1 MLYQESK
8 YREDNEIDETYF
20 KILNT
25 ENTYILG
32 LIYKNIENKITKNI
46 DYLDIKIN
54 NLEKRNIK
62 IIDDL
67 KKITNNLEISN
78 NNSRIII
85 KNKLILNDIKNM
97 FDIDNINEKIDIYSF
112 IKTYSIEN
120 IYGFISVL
128 FEENGNIILDN
139 DYCSINLEIINDNI
153 ELINLIKEKINIPC
167 LRYKESLVYNNVN
180 CIDILGK
187 LYNNCKFYNR
197 EYYDKY
203 IEILNYNNKM
213 PKIKVY
219 KALEKAIIPTK
230 CRNSDAGYDL
240 TIINKVKD
248 LTNVTT
254 LYDTG
259 IKLEIPNGYYVEV
272 FPRSSLSKS
281 GYMLANSVGIIDQG
295 YTGNILIALTKIN
308 GISEDI
314 NLPFKC
320 CQMILKKQEYVILEE
335 IKSELSETNRSEGGF
350 GSTS

>member
-8 YREDNEIDETYF
+8 YREDNEIDDTYF
-20 KILNT
+20 SILNT

-32 LIYKNIENKITKNI
+32 LIYLNIENKITKNI

-54 NLEKRNIK
+54 NLEKRNLK

-67 KKITNNLEISN
+67 KKITNYLEIN
-78 NNSRIII
+78 NNNCRIII
-85 KNKLILNDIKNM
+85 KNKLILDEIKNM
-97 FDIDNINEKIDIYSF
+97 FEIDNINEKIDIYNF
-112 IKTYSIEN
+112 IKTYTIEN
-120 IYGFISVL
+120 ILGFILVL
-128 FEENGNIILDN
+128 FEEKGNIIFDN
-139 DYCSINLEIINDNI
+139 DYCSVNLEIINDNI
-153 ELINLIKEKINIPC
+153 ELVNLIRKKIDIPS
-167 LRYKESLVYNNVN
+167 LRYKESIVYNNVN

-187 LYNNCKFYNR
+187 FYNNCKFYNR
-197 EYYDKY
+197 EYYEKY

-219 KALEKAIIPTK
+219 KALEKAIIPSK

-240 TIINKVKD
+240 TIIKKVKD
-248 LTNVTT
+248 LTTVTT

-259 IKLEIPNGYYVEV
+259 IKLEIPNGYYVEI

-295 YTGNILIALTKIN
+295 YTGNILIALTKTN
-308 GISEDI
+308 GISENI
-314 NLPFKC
+314 SLPFKC
-320 CQMILKKQEYVILEE
+320 CQMILKKQEYFVLEE
-335 IKSELSETNRSEGGF
+335 IKNELSETNRSEGGF